1 MASWSGKRK
10 TIYGFIVILGL
21 LILVAIPLFLILY
34 KAPSCSD
41 GKMNGNENG
50 IDCGGSCLKLC
61 QSAFL
66 TPKILWG
73 GTKFERIAKG
83 IYNAS
88 SYIENNNIYGA
99 SNNIPYKMSFYDAS
113 GLLIADRIGYLNI
126 PPHRNVL
133 AFETNINTKERVPI
147 KATFEFLKSALWF
160 KSHDR
165 LDSLSILKKDYTETD
180 DSSSVNVVLEN
191 RGLIP
196 YQNIVLYVVLYDI
209 NQNVIGFSRTEVD
222 EVKPKGRENA
232 VFTWPFNR
240 SGQVTSIEVLPFIES
255 IRDNG

>member
-1 MASWSGKRK
+1 MASWSSKRK
-10 TIYGFIVILGL
+10 TVYGLIVLFIIVF
-21 LILVAIPLFLILY
+21 LIALPLFLILY
-34 KAPSCSD
+34 KPPSCFD
-41 GKMNGNENG
+41 GKMNGSETG
-50 IDCGGSCLKLC
+50 IDCGGSCLRIC

-73 GTKFERIAKG
+73 GTKFEKIAKG

-99 SNNIPYKMSFYDAS
+99 VKNVPYKMSFYDSS
-113 GLLIADRIGYLNI
+113 GLLIADRIGYLDI

-133 AFETNINTKERVPI
+133 AFETGINTKERVPI
-147 KATFEFLKSALWF
+147 KATFEFLKPPVWF
-160 KSHDR
+160 KSHDE
-165 LDSLSILKKDYTETD
+165 LDNLTILKKDYSELN
-180 DSSSVNVVLEN
+180 DSSTVNVVLEN
-191 RGLIP
+191 KGLIP

-222 EVKPKGRENA
+222 EVKPKSRENA

-255 IRDNG
+255 KIDNG